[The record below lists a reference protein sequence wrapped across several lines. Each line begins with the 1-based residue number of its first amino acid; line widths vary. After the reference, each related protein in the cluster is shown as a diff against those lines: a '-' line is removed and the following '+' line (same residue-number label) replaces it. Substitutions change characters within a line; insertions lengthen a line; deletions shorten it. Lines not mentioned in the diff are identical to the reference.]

1 MVPKAYPDGR
11 STGQAGANG
20 DRGGRYMIHCHNLSH
35 EDNDMMGQFLVAAS
49 DGTVDLSTS
58 HPNYPIYPLPE
69 NTDDHDEHA

>member
-1 MVPKAYPDGR
+1 
-11 STGQAGANG
+11 
-20 DRGGRYMIHCHNLSH
+20 MIHCHNLSH

-69 NTDDHDEHA
+69 NTDSHDEHA